1 MHPMRTLVEIPDDDI
16 RWLDKAA
23 AERGLSRTALVR
35 EAVTQLRE
43 GVSRKGIDPFCG
55 MWRDRSDIGDGQGYT
70 RRIRTG
76 GAL

>member
-1 MHPMRTLVEIPDDDI
+1 VRTLVEIPDDDI
-16 RWLDKAA
+16 RWLDEAA

-55 MWRDRSDIGDGQGYT
+55 MWRDRADIGDAQVLL
-70 RRIRTG
+70 RRIRG
-76 GAL
+76 GHPD